1 MKIKLR
7 RPETEPSELSLVK
20 EVSEKETMMERSA
33 READEILQTKRR
45 DTLMHSIGLVA
56 FLFFTIAAALTL
68 SFSEGETRTTYLVM
82 FVVTCVGIW
91 LAAYRFRYIAVII
104 GGLQMLVYTVYR
116 LYEAII
122 RAREITLLD
131 YAWLFLPVLC
141 IGAMI
146 LFMLNMYKVE
156 KLTEILEDKL
166 QGMETV
172 EPITGLNN
180 LRSMY
185 MDLERQ
191 IAYSNRNGT
200 ELSLVIFELRYYQ
213 ELKAIMNSVQLSELK
228 RHMGR
233 LVEDSLR
240 VEDRVYAIDDKGSLG
255 LICVG
260 CGREGAQI
268 VKKRIVA
275 MLSQKES
282 FEGIMDRKLRVDV
295 RSGFYTYDREVI
307 RNAIDF
313 KQKAENELQYD
324 V

>member
-1 MKIKLR
+1 
-7 RPETEPSELSLVK
+7 
-20 EVSEKETMMERSA
+20 
-33 READEILQTKRR
+33 
-45 DTLMHSIGLVA
+45 
-56 FLFFTIAAALTL
+56 
-68 SFSEGETRTTYLVM
+68 
-82 FVVTCVGIW
+82 
-91 LAAYRFRYIAVII
+91 
-104 GGLQMLVYTVYR
+104 
-116 LYEAII
+116 
-122 RAREITLLD
+122 
-131 YAWLFLPVLC
+131 
-141 IGAMI
+141 
-146 LFMLNMYKVE
+146 
-156 KLTEILEDKL
+156 
-166 QGMETV
+166 
-172 EPITGLNN
+172 
-180 LRSMY
+180 

-260 CGREGAQI
+260 CGREGASI